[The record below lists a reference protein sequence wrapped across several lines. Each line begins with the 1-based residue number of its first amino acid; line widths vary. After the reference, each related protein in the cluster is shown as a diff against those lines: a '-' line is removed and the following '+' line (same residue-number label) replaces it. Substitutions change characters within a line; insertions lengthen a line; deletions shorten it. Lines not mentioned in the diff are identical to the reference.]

1 MKWNSDFRHRLFRMV
16 SVGVVDE
23 PVNRA
28 YDIISTLCLLC
39 NLSAA
44 ILATY
49 QGFQVKHG
57 LLLREVERWTVL
69 FFAIDYV
76 LRLLTAK
83 ELYTGK
89 TEKGAICAYIL
100 SFSGIIDL
108 LSFLPYY
115 LPIFFPSGAA
125 VFRMFRVIR
134 IFRLFRINNYYD
146 SLNVITEVLESKRQQ
161 LLSSVF
167 IICILMVA
175 SSLCMYSVEHNAQP
189 QVFTDAFSGIWW
201 AASTLLTVGYG
212 DIYPITPLG
221 KLLGIGIT
229 FLGVGMVAIPTGII
243 SAGFVE
249 QYQRLKRIGD
259 YGGGSGIH
267 FIHFFLEKKDA
278 WCEKAIKELELP
290 GDLRIVVLKRKNQV
304 IVPRGDVRMHAGDEL
319 VLGAE
324 ALRDESPLNLTEV
337 VLHEDHPW
345 VGKEIRQ
352 LDLSRQTNIVLILR
366 PIPSTGNQGSVAN
379 LSTSERKALEENQ
392 AQNEHPSPGEN
403 GSVGR
408 GRKVRKM
415 LPRGDSKLQCGD
427 TVVLYH
433 NDKRSFLEEHRF

>member
-57 LLLREVERWTVL
+57 FLLREVERWTVL

-89 TEKGAICAYIL
+89 TEKGALCAYIL

-259 YGGGSGIH
+259 DGSGNGIH

>member
-57 LLLREVERWTVL
+57 FLLREVERWTVL

-89 TEKGAICAYIL
+89 TEKGALCAYIL

-259 YGGGSGIH
+259 YGGGSGTH

-324 ALRDESPLNLTEV
+324 ALRDESPLDLTEV

-433 NDKRSFLEEHRF
+433 NDKRSFPEEHRF

>member
-1 MKWNSDFRHRLFRMV
+1 
-16 SVGVVDE
+16 
-23 PVNRA
+23 
-28 YDIISTLCLLC
+28 
-39 NLSAA
+39 
-44 ILATY
+44 
-49 QGFQVKHG
+49 
-57 LLLREVERWTVL
+57 
-69 FFAIDYV
+69 
-76 LRLLTAK
+76 
-83 ELYTGK
+83 
-89 TEKGAICAYIL
+89 
-100 SFSGIIDL
+100 
-108 LSFLPYY
+108 
-115 LPIFFPSGAA
+115 
-125 VFRMFRVIR
+125 
-134 IFRLFRINNYYD
+134 
-146 SLNVITEVLESKRQQ
+146 
-161 LLSSVF
+161 
-167 IICILMVA
+167 
-175 SSLCMYSVEHNAQP
+175 
-189 QVFTDAFSGIWW
+189 
-201 AASTLLTVGYG
+201 
-212 DIYPITPLG
+212 
-221 KLLGIGIT
+221 
-229 FLGVGMVAIPTGII
+229 MVAIPTGII

-324 ALRDESPLNLTEV
+324 ALRDESPLDLTEV

-433 NDKRSFLEEHRF
+433 NDKRSFPEEHRF